1 MVINVLE
8 LGVVVF
14 IIIAVVNVWI
24 MFGIKDECV
33 AAVKELIGL
42 IGKCKGDI

>member
-14 IIIAVVNVWI
+14 IIMAVVNVCI
-24 MFGIKDECV
+24 MFGIKEECV
-33 AAVKELIGL
+33 GVVKELIGL
-42 IGKCKGDI
+42 SG